1 MVTATDVLF
10 SVLPP
15 ALGNKTSMALTVTN
29 VDVNI
34 KNINNKKT
42 ISVIDDILKFGLT
55 LFLPRKFIIPVRL
68 INLKTQQI
76 LLPFDKQPY
85 RYELLNGYKLYML

>member
-1 MVTATDVLF
+1 
-10 SVLPP
+10 
-15 ALGNKTSMALTVTN
+15 MALTVTN

-55 LFLPRKFIIPVRL
+55 LFLPRKFIILARL
-68 INLKTQQI
+68 ISLKTQQT

-85 RYELLNGYKLYML
+85 RYELLNGCKLYMQ

>member
-1 MVTATDVLF
+1 
-10 SVLPP
+10 
-15 ALGNKTSMALTVTN
+15 MALTVTN

-55 LFLPRKFIIPVRL
+55 LFLPRKFIILARL